1 MVTSVPTNTSVVE
14 GQTLNISF
22 SYLAIPAPNFT
33 WYINDHLHTEVQ
45 PTSES
50 SDTHT
55 MTFINANEE
64 GWYRCMVQNEH
75 GMAEYTIFVDI
86 LSKNLN
92 NYSISNVTGIF
103 LLIYI

>member
-1 MVTSVPTNTSVVE
+1 MVTSVPTNASVVK
-14 GQTLNISF
+14 GQTFSISF

-45 PTSES
+45 PILET

-55 MTFINANEE
+55 MTFSNANEE

-75 GMAEYTIFVDI
+75 GTAEYTIFVDI
-86 LSKNLN
+86 LSK
-92 NYSISNVTGIF
+92 SIA
-103 LLIYI
+103 IYQ